1 VKGTILKTKI
11 SSGRK
16 RTFLA
21 GGALLGVTALL
32 TAASFTDFAN
42 LNLGNGTDDSGFGGN
57 NRFNIQVV
65 GTDASGLPVAD
76 TWQEANTA
84 AGVNIKIPGADLIT
98 PGDTVSVNIPF
109 RNESPELSASIS
121 FSLKDRAGH
130 TSSPALDA
138 ALRYT
143 ITLDGTAIVT
153 NVPKS
158 SVDALNLGTYAK
170 GAKGVL
176 GVRVTL
182 PDQGSAA
189 ANNEMQGL
197 ISYVQAHFDATSV
210 KP

>member
-1 VKGTILKTKI
+1 MKTKI
-11 SSGRK
+11 NSGRK

-42 LNLGNGTDDSGFGGN
+42 LNIGNAGDSGFGGN

-65 GTDASGLPVAD
+65 GTDSSGFPVAD

-121 FSLKDRAGH
+121 FSLKDRAGYA
-130 TSSPALDA
+130 SSPALDA

-143 ITLDGTAIVT
+143 ITLDGGAIVT

-176 GVRVTL
+176 GVSVTL

-189 ANNEMQGL
+189 ANNAMQGL

>member
-1 VKGTILKTKI
+1 MTTKT

-16 RTFLA
+16 RALLT

-32 TAASFTDFAN
+32 TAAAFTDFAN
-42 LNLGNGTDDSGFGGN
+42 LNIGSGTDDSGIGGN

-65 GTDASGLPVAD
+65 GTDTAGLPLPG

-84 AGVNIKIPGADLIT
+84 GGVNIKVPGADLIT

-109 RNESPELSASIS
+109 RNESPAFSANIT
-121 FSLKDRAGH
+121 FSLKDRAGY
-130 TSSPALDA
+130 TSSPALA
-138 ALRYT
+138 SALRYT
-143 ITLDGTAIVT
+143 VTLDGVAIVS
-153 NVPKS
+153 NVTQTA
-158 SVDALNLGTYAK
+158 VNALNLGTFVAGK
-170 GAKGVL
+170 TGVL
-176 GVRVTL
+176 GVSITL

-189 ANNEMQGL
+189 ANNAMQGQ